1 MPNVDG
7 VPDLTLALLAAVILA
22 ITIGWTLLQ
31 HARTRPR
38 RPPTSPATLDLG
50 ADPPAIVDLLTDG
63 FAVTPESV
71 PATLVDLAA
80 RRRLAIEQYGDRVI
94 IRIPATA
101 VENDLAAFERR
112 VLDHVRRLA
121 VDGVV
126 PAEVMS
132 TGPRGASKSWWRAFR
147 REVNEEGQRLG
158 YCRDRWS
165 KAMLGPIWM
174 GVLASGG
181 MLWLADQRAD
191 VDVEVSYSDPAVI
204 VFGIAVLVLA
214 AFVVVLV
221 TLSQRDL
228 QRDTDAGLAAASRW
242 MGVRE
247 YMATVGDFGDKPA
260 AMVALWDR
268 HLAYAVALDLAP
280 QVVRELPLG
289 AEDHHH
295 AWSMATAR
303 WRPVHV
309 RYPIFR
315 PGWGQHPMLAVVSGL
330 FFGGLAAAALVLAS
344 RVLSGQ
350 VSIIAD
356 MPDSGQRVADRVA
369 LVVGAVALMLIAW
382 NAWRVFAAIAGMLS
396 TTEVEGVLLR
406 KRARYGWVGLTDEP
420 ARSSDGDVRTRCY
433 LALDT
438 GASSTVVAW
447 IVRRQVF
454 DSVVQGER
462 YRVRIVPK
470 IGYVSRCERVL
481 SGEPDVEPHGAG

>member
-1 MPNVDG
+1 VNE
-7 VPDLTLALLAAVILA
+7 VPDLQLTLLAAMVLSV
-22 ITIGWTLLQ
+22 TIGWTLFQ

-38 RPPTSPATLDLG
+38 RPAPSPATMELG
-50 ADPPAIVDLLTDG
+50 DEPPAVVDLLTDG

-94 IRIPATA
+94 IRVPATA
-101 VENDLAAFERR
+101 HDDDLADFERR
-112 VLDHVRRLA
+112 VLDHVRELA

-132 TGPRGASKSWWRAFR
+132 TGPRSASKSWWRAFR

-165 KAMLGPIWM
+165 TAMLSPIWV

-181 MLWLADQRAD
+181 LLWLADRRAD
-191 VDVEVSYSDPAVI
+191 VDADVRYSDPAVV
-204 VFGIAVLVLA
+204 VFGIAILVLA
-214 AFVVVLV
+214 AFVVLLI

-242 MGVRE
+242 FGVRE
-247 YMATVGDFGDKPA
+247 YMATIGHFEDKPA

-295 AWSMATAR
+295 AWSKATGR
-303 WRPVHV
+303 WRSVHV
-309 RYPIFR
+309 HYPLLR
-315 PGWGQHPMLAVVSGL
+315 PGYGQHPLVALVSGL
-330 FFGGLAAAALVLAS
+330 FFGGVAAAALVLAS
-344 RVLSGQ
+344 RVLADQ
-350 VSIIAD
+350 VGMIAD
-356 MPDSGQRVADRVA
+356 MPDSGQRIADRVA
-369 LVVGAVALMLIAW
+369 LVVGAVALAIIAW
-382 NAWRVFAAIAGMLS
+382 NVLRVLAAVAGLVS
-396 TTEVEGVLLR
+396 TTEVEGTLLR
-406 KRARYGWVGLTDEP
+406 KRARYGWVGLTDDP

-438 GASSTVVAW
+438 GEASNIDAW

-462 YRVRIVPK
+462 YRVRLAPRL
-470 IGYVSRCERVL
+470 GYVSACERL
-481 SGEPDVEPHGAG
+481 PDQPGVGRTQAG

>member
-1 MPNVDG
+1 VDG
-7 VPDLTLALLAAVILA
+7 VPDLSLALPAAVILA
-22 ITIGWTLLQ
+22 ITIGWTLFQ

-38 RPPTSPATLDLG
+38 RPPPSSATLDLG
-50 ADPPAIVDLLTDG
+50 DEPPAIVDLLTDG
-63 FAVTPESV
+63 FAVTPQSV

-80 RRRLAIEQYGDRVI
+80 RRRLAIEQYGDRII
-94 IRIPATA
+94 IRVPATT
-101 VENDLAAFERR
+101 NDDELTAFERR
-112 VLDHVRRLA
+112 VLDHVRELA

-165 KAMLGPIWM
+165 KAMLSPIWI

-181 MLWLADQRAD
+181 VLWLADHRAD
-191 VDVEVSYSDPAVI
+191 VDAEVSYSDPAVL
-204 VFGIAVLVLA
+204 VFGITVLVLA
-214 AFVVVLV
+214 ALVVALV
-221 TLSQRDL
+221 TLPQRDL

-247 YMATVGDFGDKPA
+247 YMATVGDFEDKPA

-295 AWSMATAR
+295 AWSMATGR
-303 WRPVHV
+303 WRPVRV
-309 RYPIFR
+309 RYPILR
-315 PGWGQHPMLAVVSGL
+315 PGYGQHPVMALISGL
-330 FFGGLAAAALVLAS
+330 FFGGLAAAALVLSS
-344 RVLSGQ
+344 RVLAGQ
-350 VSIIAD
+350 VGMIAD

-382 NAWRVFAAIAGMLS
+382 NAWRVVAAIAGMLS

-420 ARSSDGDVRTRCY
+420 AGSSDRDVRTRYY
-433 LALDT
+433 LALDA
-438 GASSTVVAW
+438 GDASTVVAW

-454 DSVVQGER
+454 DAVVQGER

-470 IGYVSRCERVL
+470 IGYVSTCERL
-481 SGEPDVEPHGAG
+481 PSGQPDVEPHGAA